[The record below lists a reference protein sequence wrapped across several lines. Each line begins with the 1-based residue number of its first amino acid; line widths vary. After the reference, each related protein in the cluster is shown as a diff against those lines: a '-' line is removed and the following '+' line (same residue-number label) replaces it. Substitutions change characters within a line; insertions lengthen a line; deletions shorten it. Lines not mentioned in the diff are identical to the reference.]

1 MWAIIKIDKKK
12 INFFKK
18 IFSKFFDSNFKIY
31 TPKIKIKNAKKN
43 KLKLTRE
50 IPILGDYIFCFHTSL
65 SVSNKLNYIKRL
77 RGLKLFLEGHIQNQK
92 EITQFIK
99 KCKDNEDKDG
109 YLLQD
114 FFEKKLNK
122 SYEFLSGPFANSI
135 FKIISLQKNKLQA
148 SIGNIKTTISTKD
161 ILFRPI

>member
-1 MWAIIKIDKKK
+1 M
-12 INFFKK
+12 
-18 IFSKFFDSNFKIY
+18 
-31 TPKIKIKNAKKN
+31 
-43 KLKLTRE
+43 
-50 IPILGDYIFCFHTSL
+50 GDYIFCFHTSL
-65 SVSNKLNYIKRL
+65 SVSNKLNYIKRF

-114 FFEKKLNK
+114 FFEKRLNK

-135 FKIISLQKNKLQA
+135 FKIISLQKINYKLQ
-148 SIGNIKTTISTKD
+148 
-161 ILFRPI
+161 

>member
-1 MWAIIKIDKKK
+1 M
-12 INFFKK
+12 
-18 IFSKFFDSNFKIY
+18 
-31 TPKIKIKNAKKN
+31 
-43 KLKLTRE
+43 
-50 IPILGDYIFCFHTSL
+50 
-65 SVSNKLNYIKRL
+65 
-77 RGLKLFLEGHIQNQK
+77 FLEGHIQNQK

>member
-18 IFSKFFDSNFKIY
+18 DFSKFFDSNFKIY
-31 TPKIKIKNAKKN
+31 TPKIKIKNTKKN

-50 IPILGDYIFCFHTSL
+50 IPILGDYIFCFHTL
-65 SVSNKLNYIKRL
+65 SVSNKLNYIKRF

-114 FFEKKLNK
+114 FLKK
-122 SYEFLSGPFANSI
+122 
-135 FKIISLQKNKLQA
+135 
-148 SIGNIKTTISTKD
+148 D
-161 ILFRPI
+161 

>member
-1 MWAIIKIDKKK
+1 M
-12 INFFKK
+12 
-18 IFSKFFDSNFKIY
+18 
-31 TPKIKIKNAKKN
+31 
-43 KLKLTRE
+43 
-50 IPILGDYIFCFHTSL
+50 
-65 SVSNKLNYIKRL
+65 
-77 RGLKLFLEGHIQNQK
+77 FLEGHIQNQK

-135 FKIISLQKNKLQA
+135 FTIISLQKNKLQA

>member
-1 MWAIIKIDKKK
+1 MWAIIKLKKK
-12 INFFKK
+12 SISLKK
-18 IFSKFFDSNFKIY
+18 DFSKFFDSNFKIY
-31 TPKIKIKNAKKN
+31 TPKIKLKTKKN

-65 SVSNKLNYIKRL
+65 SVSNKLNYIKRF

-114 FFEKKLNK
+114 FFEKRLNK